1 MSVKDI
7 VEKAKSYDD
16 LIESLKHQPIQPYM
30 KEDSHL
36 KGYIFDSLVYRYK
49 LAREQAMQYEL
60 IVAKKE
66 DSYCKEKAIR
76 HMANRDVMRFIEILE
91 EAMGEHD

>member
-1 MSVKDI
+1 MSMKDI

-36 KGYIFDSLVYRYK
+36 KDYIFDSLVYRYK

-60 IVAKKE
+60 MIAKKE
-66 DSYCKEKAIR
+66 GNYNKEDAIR
-76 HMANRDVMRFIEILE
+76 HIANRDVMRFIEILD